1 MTYSGTIYHNHKNI
15 GNVSIFRDK
24 FGIPHI
30 NASSYTDAMYGLGY
44 VHSQDR
50 LWSIHFK
57 RRISQGRLSEFVGR
71 DTLLLDTYM
80 RQTEFYEQAEK

>member
-44 VHSQDR
+44 VHS
-50 LWSIHFK
+50 
-57 RRISQGRLSEFVGR
+57 
-71 DTLLLDTYM
+71 
-80 RQTEFYEQAEK
+80 